1 MQPRITDGKFVAETH
16 LFKFEVGTIFNPTI
30 RETLIVD
37 PEERLCA
44 HHARLIGDLAFS
56 SPSIDNSCSLVPDVV
71 ATFELHTLIV
81 VDVITQRVFEI
92 DIEGEALVVQ
102 SGEDVTI
109 KIGIRITNLH
119 TVGFVDPTIS
129 ILVYEM
135 HIACTEI
142 ARGMRG
148 ESSGIFQPCSLCFFG
163 CSKDACSFVAIE
175 NTCSFTD
182 HSEDVV
188 LAIDGTGVTFHNLLS
203 HFMSF
208 VIEFIRA
215 NDVVFRFWKFGDLV
229 LIVSYTETKIP
240 FEILMVDE
248 NCIDIETCSYV
259 AEFTIVAPLAFHTC
273 DVTHIAT
280 REEVCGQRAEH
291 FCTYR
296 KTIMEHIELQ
306 TSIQTMGGF
315 PLNFGVLNVGQ
326 LQRSGTIQELDV
338 FEVSARCIVI
348 DSIVTTGFIT
358 CGEAGIVNEV
368 DFEPV
373 FVADYPT
380 CLQRGEESP
389 LHTCNLDAALSLFTE
404 T

>member
-1 MQPRITDGKFVAETH
+1 
-16 LFKFEVGTIFNPTI
+16 
-30 RETLIVD
+30 
-37 PEERLCA
+37 
-44 HHARLIGDLAFS
+44 
-56 SPSIDNSCSLVPDVV
+56 
-71 ATFELHTLIV
+71 
-81 VDVITQRVFEI
+81 
-92 DIEGEALVVQ
+92 
-102 SGEDVTI
+102 
-109 KIGIRITNLH
+109 
-119 TVGFVDPTIS
+119 
-129 ILVYEM
+129 
-135 HIACTEI
+135 
-142 ARGMRG
+142 MRG
-148 ESSGIFQPCSLCFFG
+148 ESGGILQACGLRFFG
-163 CSKDACSFVAIE
+163 GSKHACCFVAIE
-175 NTCSFTD
+175 NTCGFSD

-203 HFMSF
+203 YFMSF

-215 NDVVFRFWKFGDLV
+215 NDVVFRFWKFGNLV

-240 FEILMVDE
+240 LEVFMIDE
-248 NCIDIETCSYV
+248 NCIDIETCTHV
-259 AEFTIVAPLAFHTC
+259 GEFTIVAPLAFHTC

-280 REEVCGQRAEH
+280 RKEVCGQRAEH
-291 FCTYR
+291 FCTNC

-348 DSIVTTGFIT
+348 DSIVTAGFIT
-358 CGEAGIVNEV
+358 CGEAGIVNKV

-380 CLQRGEESP
+380 CLQRGEEPP

-404 T
+404 TRRAFG